1 MDKSEKAKF
10 QEDPDVRTLT
20 LCAFYLEELSQFF
33 IVSLAGGGE
42 GLGEFTLASERVGKK
57 ESFWNTFW
65 KHSVF
70 NKVCPQEKRVR
81 QNLTSGGFISF
92 PAISSTADL
101 EEGEI
106 PNSCSQQPFCPT
118 YREIKKVRNICEVHS
133 PEAQAQ

>member
-57 ESFWNTFW
+57 ESF
-65 KHSVF
+65 
-70 NKVCPQEKRVR
+70 
-81 QNLTSGGFISF
+81 
-92 PAISSTADL
+92 
-101 EEGEI
+101 
-106 PNSCSQQPFCPT
+106 
-118 YREIKKVRNICEVHS
+118 
-133 PEAQAQ
+133 